1 MDSVGQQTSSASGSF
16 STTSATYV
24 DVTNLS
30 VAITTTGRPVIVA
43 VIADT
48 TAAGAYIGASVSTG
62 LGAGWNVKLLRD
74 ATTAAIWT
82 MTLDAT
88 GGGSGAYAMFVPGCL
103 MHIDVPAAGTY
114 TYKLQ
119 QRRIGTNATFANC
132 KLVAYEL

>member
-88 GGGSGAYAMFVPGCL
+88 GGGSGAYAMLVPGCL

-119 QRRIGTNATFANC
+119 QQRTGTNASFANC